1 MAKSELE
8 QLVLEIKKSTNQ
20 IAINKVDEVRVM
32 RSMLNDKNFSS

>member
-8 QLVLEIKKSTNQ
+8 ALVSEIKKNTNQ

-32 RSMLNDKNFSS
+32 NLC